1 MAIVRIETKDDKAL
15 QLIEQLEAMN
25 LVRILREEKQGP
37 EKKLS
42 ARMMGSISEEEA
54 EKMRTALEKMRAE
67 WERDIWLIPM

>member
-25 LVRILREEKQGP
+25 LIRILREEKQRP

-42 ARMMGSISEEEA
+42 ERMMGSISEEEA

-67 WERDIWLIPM
+67 WERDI